1 MKVSTYIMQLKE
13 AGNYSWNQIS
23 ERSGVPV
30 STIRSIAAGTVEQP
44 SHQTVHDIIV
54 AIGGS
59 MDDLYATPR
68 SVREEMI
75 EVRKIE
81 AEADEDLKITIR
93 TMRDIRE
100 EMLSSMRDGY
110 EHQLTAMREGY
121 DREISKIEASHAREL
136 SGLQRS
142 NHTLRISIYV
152 ILVTFALAMITII
165 GILIYDI
172 THLDRGWVQAFYGWT
187 RSNVGN
193 TTLRDLIRDFLAG
206 LGRI

>member
-30 STIRSIAAGTVEQP
+30 STIRSIAAGNVEQP

-81 AEADEDLKITIR
+81 AEAPEDLKLTIR
-93 TMRDIRE
+93 TMREIRE
-100 EMLSSMRDGY
+100 EMLNSLRDGY
-110 EHQLTAMREGY
+110 ERQLTKM
-121 DREISKIEASHAREL
+121 EATHAREVASL
-136 SGLQRS
+136 RES
-142 NHTLRISIYV
+142 NKALRITAYLSI
-152 ILVTFALAMITII
+152 ITLVLIMAAII
-165 GILIYDI
+165 GVLIYDL

-193 TTLRDLIRDFLAG
+193 STLRDLIKDFLAG
-206 LGRI
+206 LGRV